1 MAARMHVLSAHPT
14 TNMRGVSSGAT
25 PQLPSIVSCTSTA
38 LVIAILALIRPAP
51 LARATQISHDPA
63 PPAPRIDAYP
73 ALYRYQHTRWQR
85 TAVLRPG
92 DLARFTL
99 LFRLA
104 SPGWQYPSAVL
115 RVRRLSPRG
124 MEYGPALY
132 ALQLRRERWSRGFTR
147 FSGALRIGT
156 NGTGPF
162 EAAFELSNGPGA
174 VTIFLPFTITR

>member
-1 MAARMHVLSAHPT
+1 MLAT
-14 TNMRGVSSGAT
+14 MRPV
-25 PQLPSIVSCTSTA
+25 
-38 LVIAILALIRPAP
+38 
-51 LARATQISHDPA
+51 
-63 PPAPRIDAYP
+63 PRIDAYP

-104 SPGWQYPSAVL
+104 APGWQFPSAVL
-115 RVRRLSPRG
+115 QVRRLSPDS

-132 ALQLRRERWSRGFTR
+132 TLPLRRERWSQGFTR
-147 FSGALRIGT
+147 FSGALRLGT

-174 VTIFLPFTITR
+174 VTIFLRFTITR